1 MTEKKMKI
9 RKIIIRKNCYSK
21 SIRINIDIKKRSV

>member
-1 MTEKKMKI
+1 MTEKKMKV
-9 RKIIIRKNCYSK
+9 RKIIIRKNYYSK